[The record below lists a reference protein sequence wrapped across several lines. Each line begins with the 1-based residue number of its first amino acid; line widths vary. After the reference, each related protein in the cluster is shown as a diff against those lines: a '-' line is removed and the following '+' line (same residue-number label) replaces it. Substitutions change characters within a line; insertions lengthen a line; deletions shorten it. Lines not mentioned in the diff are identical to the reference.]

1 MSGPRGLLFVPAN
14 RPDMLAKACSY
25 GPDALLLDLEDS
37 SKAAFACAW
46 RVSHALGGSDHAK
59 CLLYSYSRSL
69 DLRVLALEHHF
80 LGKK

>member
-1 MSGPRGLLFVPAN
+1 MSGPRSLLFVPAN

-46 RVSHALGGSDHAK
+46 RVGP
-59 CLLYSYSRSL
+59 R
-69 DLRVLALEHHF
+69 
-80 LGKK
+80 